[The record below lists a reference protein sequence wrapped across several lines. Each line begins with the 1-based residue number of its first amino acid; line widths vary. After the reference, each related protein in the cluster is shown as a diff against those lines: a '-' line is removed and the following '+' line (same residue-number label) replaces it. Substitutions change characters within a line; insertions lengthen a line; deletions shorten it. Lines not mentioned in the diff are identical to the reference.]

1 MMEMRFIDQLR
12 TEVEIHRDME
22 TDFRSR
28 RYSHAQDIA
37 RKYIDAIEEEAR
49 IAARA
54 GNYERVE
61 GKAVISGFC
70 VISEND
76 FVKSFVQCEH
86 RKTFRKGKHDVW
98 SVAADNELF
107 EVFASA
113 FHQMCDAEH
122 ITIFPFQA
130 QLLDKN
136 GQTVYHTLPMIVR
149 KPKKEK
155 IQAFGFPY
163 QIEF

>member
-1 MMEMRFIDQLR
+1 MRFIDQLR

-28 RYSHAQDIA
+28 RYAHAQDIA

-70 VISEND
+70 VISEKD
-76 FVKSFVQCEH
+76 FSKPFVQSE
-86 RKTFRKGKHDVW
+86 RKKHFLRGKYQVW
-98 SVAADNELF
+98 SLTSDNELF

-113 FHQMCDAEH
+113 FQQMCDEEH
-122 ITIFPFQA
+122 ITLFPFQA
-130 QLLDKN
+130 KLLDQN
-136 GQTVYHTLPMIVR
+136 GQTVYHTLPMTVR